1 MGCATINKRANSGRV
16 QEEASRDYVGIASCF
31 SSFCSN
37 LIFIYLFKKE
47 VQNKLARETNRERMI
62 CMKDSFQKIK
72 AGITSILSYIRV
84 YNT

>member
-37 LIFIYLFKKE
+37 LIFIYLFKKD
-47 VQNKLARETNRERMI
+47 VQNKLGRETNREREREQDLHEGLLS
-62 CMKDSFQKIK
+62 KD
-72 AGITSILSYIRV
+72 
-84 YNT
+84 